1 MTKITRE
8 NLIIEI
14 TDAATG
20 AIIVCDTFAH
30 CISCDDGL
38 ADEADEIIAA
48 LERGEFYTLGGGAAA
63 GFIIQPAPISAYAA

>member
-1 MTKITRE
+1 MPTITRE

-20 AIIVCDTFAH
+20 AVIVCDTFAH
-30 CISCDDGL
+30 CIACDDGL

-63 GFIIQPAPISAYAA
+63 GFIIQPAPLAAYAA